1 MHQTIDIWSLACVFS
16 IAATWVA
23 LGYQGILQYTEFRKK
38 AVKDYQRESQVG
50 ADGPSEANFSND
62 YFHNG
67 HVVLSEVTRWHE
79 TLRIILRKTDT
90 ITSLVLDLVDNHMLL
105 GDPMKRFSA
114 EKVCEELRN
123 IFEKGEMRRSELGM
137 EVPQLI
143 TDALCQLDD
152 SAPANPSP
160 KTPSGKASSN
170 SHSRNAKS
178 ARLEIPMMKTTHRS
192 IYYKSKQDPMSPPL
206 DDLDLMGETETLE
219 PEVASNSLPHNVEKD
234 APFSPTRYQ
243 SMDELSQM
251 TSSVTQS
258 MYGTPLRKVPGAS
271 NQFNNL
277 RAPPQNVFQAK
288 QQLDKES
295 KKGAKGLISKMK
307 KVFGKETKET
317 KDKVLSSH
325 FGNRDLVSFALARL
339 TGRNTEHLLKVF
351 LIDNGATMRQ
361 HWDEA
366 TMLLDVLVNKAAGQD
381 PNGPDLLFTLGNHK
395 LNAEKKTAAFTDAMG
410 HPDAVPTDSAATD
423 IRVPLGKIF
432 EKYLKNFENAMTIIV
447 LTDGLWQGVQDK
459 NEVSD
464 QIVTFVK
471 TVRDLTNNVVPRRV
485 SIEFIQF
492 GADPEATAR
501 LFDLDDHLKDRGIP

>member
-1 MHQTIDIWSLACVFS
+1 
-16 IAATWVA
+16 
-23 LGYQGILQYTEFRKK
+23 
-38 AVKDYQRESQVG
+38 
-50 ADGPSEANFSND
+50 
-62 YFHNG
+62 
-67 HVVLSEVTRWHE
+67 
-79 TLRIILRKTDT
+79 
-90 ITSLVLDLVDNHMLL
+90 
-105 GDPMKRFSA
+105 
-114 EKVCEELRN
+114 
-123 IFEKGEMRRSELGM
+123 
-137 EVPQLI
+137 
-143 TDALCQLDD
+143 
-152 SAPANPSP
+152 
-160 KTPSGKASSN
+160 
-170 SHSRNAKS
+170 
-178 ARLEIPMMKTTHRS
+178 
-192 IYYKSKQDPMSPPL
+192 
-206 DDLDLMGETETLE
+206 
-219 PEVASNSLPHNVEKD
+219 
-234 APFSPTRYQ
+234 
-243 SMDELSQM
+243 MDELSQM
-251 TSSVTQS
+251 TSSVSQS

-277 RAPPQNVFQAK
+277 RAPPQNLFQAK

-295 KKGAKGLISKMK
+295 KKGVKGLISKMK
-307 KVFGKETKET
+307 RVLEKET

>member
-38 AVKDYQRESQVG
+38 AVKDYQQESQVE
-50 ADGPSEANFSND
+50 ADGPSETNSSND

-79 TLRIILRKTDT
+79 SLRIILRKTDT

-114 EKVCEELRN
+114 AKLCTELRD
-123 IFEKGEMRRSELGM
+123 ILKKGKEGQSELGM

-152 SAPANPSP
+152 SVPAKPPP
-160 KTPSGKASSN
+160 KTPSEEASSN

-192 IYYKSKQDPMSPPL
+192 IYYKSEQYPLSPPL
-206 DDLDLMGETETLE
+206 DGLDPMGETETLE
-219 PEVASNSLPHNVEKD
+219 PEVVSNSLPHTVEKD
-234 APFSPTRYQ
+234 APFPPTRHQ
-243 SMDELSQM
+243 LMDELSQM
-251 TSSVTQS
+251 TGSVSQS
-258 MYGTPLRKVPGAS
+258 MYETPLRKVPGVS

-288 QQLDKES
+288 QQLDKGS
-295 KKGAKGLISKMK
+295 KKGAKGLIDKWR
-307 KVFGKETKET
+307 KVWGKET

-325 FGNRDLVSFALARL
+325 FDNRELVSFALAHL

-366 TMLLDVLVNKAAGQD
+366 TILLDVLVNKAAGQD

-395 LNAEKKTAAFTDAMG
+395 LIAEKKTAAFTDAMG
-410 HPDAVPTDSAATD
+410 HQDAVPTDSAATD

-459 NEVSD
+459 DEVSE

-471 TVRDLTNNVVPRRV
+471 RVRDLTNNVVPRRV

-501 LFDLDDHLKDRGIP
+501 LIDLDDHLKDRGIP